1 MRKVF
6 SSQRL
11 ENVEAM
17 ANLLRAEGIEVRIT
31 NGRGWRGHRRGN
43 FSYDARKETSE
54 MPAVWIVRA
63 EDQPRGRQLLR
74 DLGLF
79 ESSREPDLSFLPEGR
94 AAATGI
100 SPIGK
105 RIKLGVLGLI
115 CLVLVFIVLG
125 PARKPDAPA
134 TAAKPVAQPVA
145 QPVAKPAPAA
155 PKILVPETIDT
166 LQVYRVDVPTA
177 LAATL
182 VQRVLR
188 EAKPTAACI
197 AIDGGDPTPAMLQAV
212 DAGAARLQPA
222 SDCVDA
228 GSLRIA
234 VEAYMTDGSGSGEV
248 SVRTGETERTLKVER
263 DGTLWRVKGQR

>member
-43 FSYDARKETSE
+43 FSYDARKETGE
-54 MPAVWIVRA
+54 PPAVWIVRA

-74 DLGLF
+74 DLGLL
-79 ESSREPDLSFLPEGR
+79 ESSREPDLSFLPAGR

-100 SPIGK
+100 SPVGK

-134 TAAKPVAQPVA
+134 TAAKPVA
-145 QPVAKPAPAA
+145 KPAPAA
-155 PKILVPETIDT
+155 PTILVPETIDT

-188 EAKPTAACI
+188 EAKPAAACI

-212 DAGAARLQPA
+212 DAGSVRLHPA
-222 SDCVDA
+222 SGCGDA
-228 GSLRIA
+228 GSLLIA